1 MDRFK
6 LDLNDEQAL
15 ISLLKEIESN
25 YDSIVGNITDI
36 LHGYSTAQ
44 K

>member
-15 ISLLKEIESN
+15 ISLLREIECN
-25 YDSIVGNITDI
+25 YDSFVGNITDI
-36 LHGYSTAQ
+36 IHGYSTAQ